1 MESRVYTV
9 VIEPAKEGGYWAHV
23 PALPG
28 CFTQGETM
36 AEVVMM
42 AREAIEGFVEMLAK
56 LGKPIPVEKARHR
69 FSTLNI
75 EIKAPARA

>member
-1 MESRVYTV
+1 
-9 VIEPAKEGGYWAHV
+9 
-23 PALPG
+23 L
-28 CFTQGETM
+28 
-36 AEVVMM
+36 VMM